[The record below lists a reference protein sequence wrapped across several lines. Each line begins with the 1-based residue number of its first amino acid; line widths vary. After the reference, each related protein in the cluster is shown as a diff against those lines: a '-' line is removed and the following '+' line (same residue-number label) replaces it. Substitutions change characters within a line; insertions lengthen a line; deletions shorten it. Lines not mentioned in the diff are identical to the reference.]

1 MNRAA
6 DGDDRPTME
15 FASAADFETWLAAEH
30 RASTGIWL
38 KIAKKATGIASVDY
52 SQALDVALCY
62 GWIDGQK
69 DRIDDTY
76 WLQRFTPRTA
86 TSRWS
91 QVNRQRVEKLITDDR
106 MRPAGLAEVER
117 AKADGRWDAA
127 YASQKTIEV
136 PADLRQALDQD
147 PEASAFFATLDS
159 RNRFSVLY
167 RIGDAKRPATRA
179 ARIAKY
185 VAMLHDHE
193 KIHP

>member
-1 MNRAA
+1 MSGAA
-6 DGDDRPTME
+6 KDDRPTME
-15 FASAADFETWLAAEH
+15 FASAADFESWLAAEH
-30 RASTGIWL
+30 KASTGIWL
-38 KIAKKATGIASVDY
+38 KIAKKASGIDSVDY

-69 DRIDDTY
+69 SRVDDTY
-76 WLQRFTPRTA
+76 WLQRFCPRTA

-91 QVNRQRVEKLITDDR
+91 QVNRQRVDKLIAEDR

-127 YASQKTIEV
+127 YASPRNSTV
-136 PADLRQALDQD
+136 PEDLRQALDAD
-147 PEASAFFATLDS
+147 PEASEFFATLDS

>member
-1 MNRAA
+1 MSGAA
-6 DGDDRPTME
+6 KKDDRPTME
-15 FASAADFETWLAAEH
+15 FASAADFESWLAAEH
-30 RASTGIWL
+30 TASTGIWL
-38 KIAKKATGIASVDY
+38 KIAKKASGIDSVDY

-69 DRIDDTY
+69 DRVDDTY
-76 WLQRFTPRTA
+76 WLQRFSPRTA
-86 TSRWS
+86 TSKWS
-91 QVNRQRVEKLITDDR
+91 QVNRLRVAKLIADDR

-127 YASQKTIEV
+127 YASSKNIEV
-136 PADLRQALDQD
+136 PDDLRQALDAD

-167 RIGDAKRPATRA
+167 RIGDAKKPETRA
-179 ARIAKY
+179 ARIVKY

>member
-1 MNRAA
+1 MSRAA
-6 DGDDRPTME
+6 KDDRPTME
-15 FASAADFETWLAAEH
+15 FASAADFETWLAAEYA
-30 RASTGIWL
+30 ASSGIWL
-38 KIAKKATGIASVDY
+38 KIAKKASGIASVDY

-69 DRIDDTY
+69 ARIDDTY

-91 QVNRQRVEKLITDDR
+91 QVNRQRVERLIADGR

-136 PADLRQALDQD
+136 PDDLRQALDDD
-147 PEASAFFATLDS
+147 PEAREFFATLDS
-159 RNRFSVLY
+159 RNRFAVLY
-167 RIGDAKRPATRA
+167 RIGDAKKPTTRA
-179 ARIAKY
+179 ARITKY
-185 VAMLHDHE
+185 VTMLHDHE
-193 KIHP
+193 KIYP

>member
-1 MNRAA
+1 MSGAVKK
-6 DGDDRPTME
+6 GDRPTME
-15 FASAADFETWLAAEH
+15 FASAADFESWLAAEH
-30 RASTGIWL
+30 TTSTGIWL
-38 KIAKKATGIASVDY
+38 KIAKKASGIESVDY

-69 DRIDDTY
+69 DRVDDTY
-76 WLQRFTPRTA
+76 WLQRFCRRTA

-91 QVNRQRVEKLITDDR
+91 QVNRQRVAKLIADDR

-127 YASQKTIEV
+127 YASPRNIEV
-136 PADLRQALDQD
+136 PDDLRQALDAD
-147 PEASAFFATLDS
+147 PEASEFFATLDS

-167 RIGDAKRPATRA
+167 RIGEAKRPATRA
-179 ARIAKY
+179 ARIVKY

-193 KIHP
+193 KIYP

>member
-1 MNRAA
+1 MNRK
-6 DGDDRPTME
+6 DRLVRE

-30 RASTGIWL
+30 GASTGIWVR
-38 KIAKKATGIASVDY
+38 IAKKGSGIASVDY
-52 SQALDVALCY
+52 AQALDVALCY

-69 DRIDDTY
+69 ERVDDTY
-76 WLQRFTPRTA
+76 WLQRFSPRTA

-91 QVNRQRVEKLITDDR
+91 QVNRQHIERLIMEEK

-136 PADLRQALDQD
+136 PDDLRQALDAD
-147 PEASAFFATLDS
+147 PEAREFFGTLDS
-159 RNRFSVLY
+159 RNRYSVLY
-167 RIGDAKRPATRA
+167 RIGDAKKPETRA
-179 ARIAKY
+179 ARIVKY

-193 KIHP
+193 KIYP